1 MPRESTLKEY
11 AKLLVNVGIN
21 IQKGQRL
28 AINCPVDCAYFAR
41 MLTTEA
47 YASGAKDVL
56 VNWRDDYISREH
68 WLNADD
74 SVFDELYPWDVQKR
88 FDLVNE
94 GAGFISIAASDP
106 ENLKGVDPDRL
117 VRADR
122 AFAANETAR
131 RSRDM
136 MMANYAPW
144 CVASVPVISWARKV
158 FPGED
163 DDTAMEKLWDEI
175 LNATRV
181 REGGD
186 AVAEWRYHCGDIESK
201 AKKMTDLNI
210 RKLRYR
216 NSLGT
221 DLEVEMPEDH
231 MWIAGG
237 DTSKA
242 GIRFV
247 ANIPTEEVFSAPKK
261 DGVNGVLYA
270 SKPLVVNGN
279 LVEGIRFR
287 FEKGRIVEVHAD
299 KGEDILRKA
308 VETDE
313 ASHYLGEIALVP
325 YDSPI
330 SNSGILF
337 FNTLFDENAACHFAF
352 GNAYP
357 ACIKGGDDLPKDYL
371 EEKGLNLSSTM
382 HEDFMVGT
390 ADLSIIAETRDGKT
404 VEIFRDGNFV
414 I

>member
-1 MPRESTLKEY
+1 MPKESTIKEY

-21 IQKGQRL
+21 IQKGQKL
-28 AINCPVDCAYFAR
+28 VINCPVDCAYFAR

-56 VNWRDDYISREH
+56 VNWRDDYVSREH
-68 WLNADD
+68 WLKADD

-88 FDLVNE
+88 YDLVNE
-94 GAGFISIAASDP
+94 GAGFISVAASDP

-122 AFAANETAR
+122 AFASNETAR

-136 MMANYAPW
+136 MMANFSPW
-144 CVASVPVISWARKV
+144 CVASVPVLSWARKV
-158 FPGED
+158 FPGTD

-175 LNATRV
+175 LSASRV
-181 REGGD
+181 KDGGD
-186 AVAEWRYHCGDIESK
+186 AVAEWRTHCFNIESK
-201 AKKMTDLNI
+201 ARKMTELKI
-210 RKLRYR
+210 RRLRYK

-231 MWIAGG
+231 VWIAGG

-261 DGVNGVLYA
+261 DGVNGVICA

-279 LVEGIRFR
+279 LVDGIRFR
-287 FEKGRIVEVHAD
+287 LEKGRIVEIHAD
-299 KGEDILRKA
+299 RGEDILRKA
-308 VETDE
+308 VDTDD

-337 FNTLFDENAACHFAF
+337 YNTLFDENAACHFAF

-357 ACIKGGDDLPKDYL
+357 ACIKGGDDLPKEYL

-390 ADLSIIAETRDGKT
+390 ADLSITAETRDGKT
-404 VEIFRDGNFV
+404 VEIFRNGNFAF
-414 I
+414 